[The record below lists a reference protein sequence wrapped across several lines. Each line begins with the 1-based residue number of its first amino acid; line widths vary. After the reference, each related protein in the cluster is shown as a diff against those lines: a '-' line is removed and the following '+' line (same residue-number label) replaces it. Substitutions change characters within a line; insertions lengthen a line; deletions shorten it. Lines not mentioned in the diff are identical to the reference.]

1 MHCLCFLYGI
11 ITSLKKQNKKYIIDI
26 SINYFMKNI
35 SNNISNHSKEI
46 SKRGFI
52 EIIVV
57 IIVALVLLN
66 LIGIDLK
73 SVLAKES
80 VKQFFG
86 YVKDMCVL
94 VWNDLK
100 MITEFIKNLANN

>member
-1 MHCLCFLYGI
+1 
-11 ITSLKKQNKKYIIDI
+11 
-26 SINYFMKNI
+26 MKNKFLSQL
-35 SNNISNHSKEI
+35 SNRPREI
-46 SKRGFI
+46 NNKGFI

-73 SVLAKES
+73 AVLAKES

-86 YVKDMCVL
+86 YAKDMTIL

-100 MITEFIKNLANN
+100 LIVEFIRNLANN

>member
-1 MHCLCFLYGI
+1 
-11 ITSLKKQNKKYIIDI
+11 
-26 SINYFMKNI
+26 MKNI
-35 SNNISNHSKEI
+35 LNYRNNNLD
-46 SKRGFI
+46 KRGFI

-66 LIGIDLK
+66 LIGIDLQA
-73 SVLAKES
+73 VLAKES

-86 YVKDMCVL
+86 YVKDMIIL

-100 MITEFIKNLANN
+100 LIVEFIKNLANN

>member
-1 MHCLCFLYGI
+1 
-11 ITSLKKQNKKYIIDI
+11 
-26 SINYFMKNI
+26 MKNI
-35 SNNISNHSKEI
+35 SNDNSREI
-46 SKRGFI
+46 NKRGFI

-80 VKQFFG
+80 VKQFFE
-86 YVKDMCVL
+86 YVKDMCIL
-94 VWNDLK
+94 VWDDLK
-100 MITEFIKNLANN
+100 MIANFIKNLANN

>member
-1 MHCLCFLYGI
+1 M
-11 ITSLKKQNKKYIIDI
+11 NKKLNNK
-26 SINYFMKNI
+26 INN
-35 SNNISNHSKEI
+35 SK
-46 SKRGFI
+46 GFI

-80 VKQFFG
+80 VRQFFV
-86 YVKDMCVL
+86 YIKDML
-94 VWNDLK
+94 IIVWNDLK
-100 MITEFIKNLANN
+100 LIVDFIKNLANN

>member
-1 MHCLCFLYGI
+1 M
-11 ITSLKKQNKKYIIDI
+11 KKILNYCKNLNSNQNK
-26 SINYFMKNI
+26 
-35 SNNISNHSKEI
+35 NNLDK
-46 SKRGFI
+46 KGFI

-73 SVLAKES
+73 AVLAKES
-80 VKQFFG
+80 VKQFFV
-86 YVKDMCVL
+86 YVKDMIIL

-100 MITEFIKNLANN
+100 LIVEFIKNLANN

>member
-1 MHCLCFLYGI
+1 
-11 ITSLKKQNKKYIIDI
+11 
-26 SINYFMKNI
+26 MKNI
-35 SNNISNHSKEI
+35 SNNINSLPKEI
-46 SKRGFI
+46 DKRGFI

-86 YVKDMCVL
+86 YVKDMCIL
-94 VWNDLK
+94 VWDDLK
-100 MITEFIKNLANN
+100 MIVEFIRNLANN